1 MSISTRTG
9 DSGTTSLMYG
19 RRVVK
24 HDAHVEALGSVDE
37 LSAALGLVRA
47 APGAGAFRQP
57 VLTIQH
63 DLILLMGELAV
74 VKDDLL
80 IHESQVRISSAHT
93 GALDARIRELESAA
107 KPMTGWAIPGE
118 NPLAAAFDLS
128 RTVCRRAERR
138 VSALQEAGGVLNAD
152 ILVYLN
158 RLGDLLWLMARAAER
173 NDGAPVTT

>member
-1 MSISTRTG
+1 
-9 DSGTTSLMYG
+9 MYG

-47 APGAGAFRQP
+47 SPNAGAFRQP
-57 VLTIQH
+57 VFTIQH

-74 VKDDLL
+74 VKEDLPV
-80 IHESQVRISSAHT
+80 HEGSARITPAHT
-93 GALDARIRELESAA
+93 GAIDAWIRSLESTA

-118 NPLAAAFDLS
+118 NPLAAAFDLA

-138 VSALQEAGGVLNAD
+138 VSALQESGGVLNAE

-173 NDGAPVTT
+173 NDGTSLTS